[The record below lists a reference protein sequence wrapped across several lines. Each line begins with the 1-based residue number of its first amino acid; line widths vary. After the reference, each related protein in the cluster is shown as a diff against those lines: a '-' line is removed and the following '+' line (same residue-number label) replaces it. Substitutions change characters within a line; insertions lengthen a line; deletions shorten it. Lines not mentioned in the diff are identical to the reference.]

1 MTSVLAIINFLISL
15 QRLLD
20 LVIDEMAKRAAK
32 VEIEKVRIA
41 IETAKMAR
49 TVEAKRAAAKELETL
64 F

>member
-1 MTSVLAIINFLISL
+1 MGSTLAIINFLISL

-20 LVIDEMAKRAAK
+20 MVIDEMAKRATKA
-32 VEIEKVRIA
+32 ELEKVRIA

-49 TVEAKRAAAKELETL
+49 TVEAKREASKVLKEM